1 LDEANVFEALENR
14 RKRGVR
20 CALIILVDSQG
31 STPAKKGAKM
41 LVVEDGS
48 TIGTMGGGT
57 MEQEAAKMAI
67 QMMAEGEPQLIHLE
81 LTETAGHV
89 CGGRVSLYIEPILPA
104 PRVIVCG
111 AGHVGQAVC
120 HLAAYVGFS
129 VTVIDDREDFLSP
142 EMLPGADQLIARA
155 FENAFSEVPVG
166 GDTLIVVCTRGHA
179 HDFTVVKK
187 ALETDAPYVGL
198 LGSQRKRELFFK
210 KLRAAGFSD
219 NDFERVHTPVG
230 LNIGAVTPREIAVS
244 IVGELI
250 EQRRL
255 HGRKAGGRTAGRRS
269 VTADGAMQAA
279 SPCAG

>member
-1 LDEANVFEALENR
+1 MDEANVFEALENR

-67 QMMAEGEPQLIHLE
+67 QMMAEGEPQLIRLE

>member
-1 LDEANVFEALENR
+1 MDEANVFEALENR
-14 RKRGVR
+14 RKQGTR

-41 LVVEDGS
+41 LVAEDGS
-48 TIGTMGGGT
+48 IIGTMGGGLV
-57 MEQEAAKMAI
+57 EREAAKMGLRI
-67 QMMAEGEPQLIHLE
+67 MDEGNPRLVRLE
-81 LTETAGHV
+81 LTETAGYA
-89 CGGRVSLYIEPILPA
+89 CGGQVSLYIEPILPA

-129 VTVIDDREDFLSP
+129 VTVMDDREDFLIP
-142 EMLPGADQLIARA
+142 EMLSDADQLIARA

-179 HDFTVVKK
+179 HDFTVVQK
-187 ALETDAPYVGL
+187 ALETDAPYIGL
-198 LGSQRKRELFFK
+198 LGSKRKRALFFK

-230 LNIGAVTPREIAVS
+230 LNIGAVTPREIAMS

-255 HGRKAGGRTAGRRS
+255 HGFKTGSHTAGRGS
-269 VTADGAMQAA
+269 VAADGAMQAT